1 MIGDLVGTAIGVFGA
16 YQQFEQGLPSCE
28 SIFTKDISRVQTAMD
43 VLANPFENMKLMT
56 SNLKK
61 YEAELKDDILGAGYL
76 LKTEQFEKFGE
87 QIGNLV
93 KVITEKEAKASYAD
107 AFPEDNRTAIAEFL
121 QGFFK
126 ATNVGEFNLTNLL
139 ICIYEMD
146 NAALAFYQGA
156 EMLDEAWEKKDW
168 NDALGGAI
176 AIFAGVQTVE
186 QGLPACE
193 AVDTKSMN
201 WKDLDRLI

>member
-1 MIGDLVGTAIGVFGA
+1 
-16 YQQFEQGLPSCE
+16 
-28 SIFTKDISRVQTAMD
+28 MD

-193 AVDTKSMN
+193 SVDTKSMN